1 MKKTKQEESKE
12 LEDQVA
18 EFLKKGGKIEEV
30 DITVSNSKKLE
41 LSKRFFAK
49 TNYFVFRQH
58 KKIKIIK
65 GTRSPFILL
74 PLI

>member
-1 MKKTKQEESKE
+1 VVENGPLIEVTMKKTKQEESKE

-30 DITVSNSKKLE
+30 DIAVSNSKKLE

-49 TNYFVFRQH
+49 TNYFVFRQD
-58 KKIKIIK
+58 KKK
-65 GTRSPFILL
+65 GP
-74 PLI
+74 

>member
-1 MKKTKQEESKE
+1 VVENGPLIEVTMKKTKQEESKE

-49 TNYFVFRQH
+49 TNHFVYRQD
-58 KKIKIIK
+58 KKK
-65 GTRSPFILL
+65 GP
-74 PLI
+74 

>member
-1 MKKTKQEESKE
+1 MKKTKKEESKE

-30 DITVSNSKKLE
+30 DIAVSNSKKLE

-49 TNYFVFRQH
+49 TNYFVFRQD
-58 KKIKIIK
+58 KKK
-65 GTRSPFILL
+65 GA
-74 PLI
+74 

>member
-1 MKKTKQEESKE
+1 VVENGPLIEVTMKKTKQEESKE

-49 TNYFVFRQH
+49 TNYFVYRQD
-58 KKIKIIK
+58 KKK
-65 GTRSPFILL
+65 GP
-74 PLI
+74 

>member
-30 DITVSNSKKLE
+30 DIAVSNSKKLE

-49 TNYFVFRQH
+49 TNYLVFRQD
-58 KKIKIIK
+58 KKK
-65 GTRSPFILL
+65 GP
-74 PLI
+74 

>member
-1 MKKTKQEESKE
+1 MVENGPLIEVTMKKTKQEESKE

-49 TNYFVFRQH
+49 TNYFVFRQD
-58 KKIKIIK
+58 KKK
-65 GTRSPFILL
+65 GP
-74 PLI
+74 

>member
-1 MKKTKQEESKE
+1 VVENGPLIEVTMKKTKQEESKE

-30 DITVSNSKKLE
+30 DITVSNSKKLD

-49 TNYFVFRQH
+49 TNYFVFRQD
-58 KKIKIIK
+58 KKK
-65 GTRSPFILL
+65 GP
-74 PLI
+74 

>member
-1 MKKTKQEESKE
+1 MVENGPLIEVTMKKTKQEESKE

-49 TNYFVFRQH
+49 ANHFVYRQG
-58 KKIKIIK
+58 KKK
-65 GTRSPFILL
+65 GP
-74 PLI
+74 

>member
-30 DITVSNSKKLE
+30 DIAVSNSKKLE

-49 TNYFVFRQH
+49 TNYFVYRQD
-58 KKIKIIK
+58 KKK
-65 GTRSPFILL
+65 GP
-74 PLI
+74 

>member
-1 MKKTKQEESKE
+1 MVENGPLIEVTMKKTKKEESKE

-49 TNYFVFRQH
+49 TNYFVFRQD
-58 KKIKIIK
+58 KKK
-65 GTRSPFILL
+65 GP
-74 PLI
+74 

>member
-1 MKKTKQEESKE
+1 VVENGPLIEVTMKKTKQEESKE

-49 TNYFVFRQH
+49 TNHFVFRQD
-58 KKIKIIK
+58 KKK
-65 GTRSPFILL
+65 GP
-74 PLI
+74 

>member
-30 DITVSNSKKLE
+30 DIAVSNSKKLE

-49 TNYFVFRQH
+49 TNYFVFRQD
-58 KKIKIIK
+58 KKK
-65 GTRSPFILL
+65 GP
-74 PLI
+74 

>member
-1 MKKTKQEESKE
+1 MKKTKTEESKE

-49 TNYFVFRQH
+49 TNHFLYRQV
-58 KKIKIIK
+58 KKLKK
-65 GTRSPFILL
+65 GP
-74 PLI
+74 

>member
-1 MKKTKQEESKE
+1 MKKTKKEESKE

-30 DITVSNSKKLE
+30 DIAVSNSKKLE

-49 TNYFVFRQH
+49 TNYFVFRQD
-58 KKIKIIK
+58 KKK
-65 GTRSPFILL
+65 GP
-74 PLI
+74 

>member
-1 MKKTKQEESKE
+1 MKKTKTEESKE

-30 DITVSNSKKLE
+30 DIAVSNSKKLE

-49 TNYFVFRQH
+49 TNYYVFRQD
-58 KKIKIIK
+58 KKK
-65 GTRSPFILL
+65 GP
-74 PLI
+74 

>member
-1 MKKTKQEESKE
+1 MKKTKKEESKE

-30 DITVSNSKKLE
+30 DIAVSNSKILE

-49 TNYFVFRQH
+49 TNYFVFRQD
-58 KKIKIIK
+58 KKK
-65 GTRSPFILL
+65 GP
-74 PLI
+74 

>member
-1 MKKTKQEESKE
+1 MKKTKTEESKE

-30 DITVSNSKKLE
+30 DIAVSNSKKLE

-49 TNYFVFRQH
+49 TNYFVFRQD
-58 KKIKIIK
+58 KKK
-65 GTRSPFILL
+65 GP
-74 PLI
+74 

>member
-30 DITVSNSKKLE
+30 DIAVSNSKKLE

-49 TNYFVFRQH
+49 TNYFDFRQD
-58 KKIKIIK
+58 KKK
-65 GTRSPFILL
+65 GP
-74 PLI
+74 

>member
-1 MKKTKQEESKE
+1 VVENGPLIEVTMKKTKQEESKE

-49 TNYFVFRQH
+49 TNYFVFRQD
-58 KKIKIIK
+58 KKK
-65 GTRSPFILL
+65 GP
-74 PLI
+74 